1 MKQTNTKILSIA
13 LFIISLGLG
22 YLVKELLSREAI
34 SPLVALVLIIV
45 IIGFYYGA
53 RHIIY
58 KKCPSLEPKKDKI
71 EETDFSNT
79 DDMVETPRTVVSTII
94 EIAVAAMF
102 ALSFYKV
109 WVNDRIGLLIV
120 SLLAVGAAGMLLLAY
135 YPNSKEGEVN
145 PKATVADIVKSRR
158 MRVRSVALAL
168 FSLAFA
174 FLPHT
179 HLALIGC
186 GLYIVI
192 RLIFSFVL
200 KGVPE
205 QQDKNGRFNIAE
217 VKVAHTPVALALEAL
232 TILILIGAWVMAH
245 YTHQLEGKGLLNF
258 PIIEMVCYSVLA
270 VAALIIPYFPR
281 WMNRS
286 EGFVNNRQLLE
297 NIKLYRILAIGMSIA
312 VLATVYLPYE
322 GTYSFVDTAARQ
334 IFIFILFADIY
345 MRNRV
350 RNELKKGNTDQSSN

>member
-1 MKQTNTKILSIA
+1 MKLTNAKILSIA

-34 SPLVALVLIIV
+34 SSLVALVLIIV

-58 KKCPSLEPKKDKI
+58 KKCPSLAPKKDKI

-102 ALSFYKV
+102 AFSFYKV
-109 WVNDRIGLLIV
+109 WINDRIGLLIV

-145 PKATVADIVKSRR
+145 PKATAADFVKSHR

-168 FSLAFA
+168 FSLAFC

-186 GLYIVI
+186 GLYIAI
-192 RLIFSFVL
+192 RLIFSFIL

-205 QQDKNGRFNIAE
+205 QQDKNSRFNIAE
-217 VKVAHTPVALALEAL
+217 VKVTHTPVALAVEAV
-232 TILILIGAWVMAH
+232 TILILIGAWAVAH
-245 YTHQLEGKGLLNF
+245 YTHQLEGKGLLDF
-258 PIIEMVCYSVLA
+258 PIIEMICYSVLA
-270 VAALIIPYFPR
+270 VVALIIPYCPR

-312 VLATVYLPYE
+312 VLVTLYLPYK
-322 GTYSFVDTAARQ
+322 GTYSIMDTISRNLY
-334 IFIFILFADIY
+334 ILILFADLY
-345 MRNRV
+345 MRNKV
-350 RNELKKGNTDQSSN
+350 RNELKKTNTAQ

>member
-1 MKQTNTKILSIA
+1 MKLTNAKILSIA
-13 LFIISLGLG
+13 LFVISLGLG

-58 KKCPSLEPKKDKI
+58 KKCPSLAPKKDKI

-79 DDMVETPRTVVSTII
+79 DDMVETPRTVMSTII

-109 WVNDRIGLLIV
+109 WTNDRIGLLIV
-120 SLLAVGAAGMLLLAY
+120 SLLAVGALGMLGLAY

-145 PKATVADIVKSRR
+145 PKATAADFVKSHR

-168 FSLAFA
+168 FSLAFC

-179 HLALIGC
+179 HLVLIGC
-186 GLYIVI
+186 GLYIAI
-192 RLIFSFVL
+192 RLIFSFIL
-200 KGVPE
+200 KGIPE
-205 QQDKNGRFNIAE
+205 QQDKNSRFNIAE
-217 VKVAHTPVALALEAL
+217 VKVTHTLVALAVEAA
-232 TILILIGAWVMAH
+232 TILILIGAWAAAH
-245 YTHQLEGKGLLNF
+245 YTHQLEGKGLLDF

-270 VAALIIPYFPR
+270 VIALIIPYCPR

-312 VLATVYLPYE
+312 VLVTLYLPYK
-322 GTYSFVDTAARQ
+322 GTYSILDSISRNLY
-334 IFIFILFADIY
+334 IFILFADLY

-350 RNELKKGNTDQSSN
+350 RNELKKTNTAQ